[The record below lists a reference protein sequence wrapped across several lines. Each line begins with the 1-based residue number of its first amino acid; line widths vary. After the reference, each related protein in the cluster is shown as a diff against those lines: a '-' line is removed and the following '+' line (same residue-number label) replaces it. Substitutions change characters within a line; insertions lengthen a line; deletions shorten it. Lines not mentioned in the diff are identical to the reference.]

1 MIVKIVENK
10 VNLIWKNIC
19 LWNKF
24 LLFVVKSFVVFNID
38 LFKFYYLI
46 KMYKMGLDIK
56 IRFIV
61 LNVNGFI

>member
-10 VNLIWKNIC
+10 VNLVWKNIC

-61 LNVNGFI
+61 LNINGFI